1 MPEALPGRY
10 EVTRRGTPDPEGA
23 DYYVIDHAHDYQARI
38 VLRML
43 VRNYRQAGMHTQAD
57 ELELALERSEAT
69 FAETIARRNE
79 AIAAARK
86 GKKPSPRAAKKDFT
100 PS

>member
-1 MPEALPGRY
+1 MTEVLPERY

-23 DYYVIDHAHDYQARI
+23 AYYVLDHAHDYQARI
-38 VLRML
+38 ALRML
-43 VRNYRQAGMHTQAD
+43 VRNYRQSGQHTQAD

-69 FAETIARRNE
+69 FAEMIARRND
-79 AIAAARK
+79 AIVAARK
-86 GKKPSPRAAKKDFT
+86 GKKSSSRSAKKDFT